1 LTPTFQIEYMLQDT
15 PRHLTIRL
23 RSKIKLANGWYG
35 QNWDIFQVV
44 ISLIACGI
52 HIDSTF
58 RENAL
63 EDDGMEVRPCNIKI
77 K

>member
-1 LTPTFQIEYMLQDT
+1 
-15 PRHLTIRL
+15 
-23 RSKIKLANGWYG
+23 
-35 QNWDIFQVV
+35 VV